1 MFSVIFRNSLFV
13 RLTFVKISFDCFI
26 CQKTHRN
33 FGDKTTKSMTAE
45 DLKYLSIEINLTFA
59 MKVIADY
66 WKKKSSYSLFKP
78 QNIAIQ
84 VIRMEPIEIKQKKS
98 FNTRQTERIVCIQL
112 TAEKNWMVNVSDIQ
126 VQKANCTNRR
136 FFLHF

>member
-1 MFSVIFRNSLFV
+1 
-13 RLTFVKISFDCFI
+13 
-26 CQKTHRN
+26 
-33 FGDKTTKSMTAE
+33 MTAE

-84 VIRMEPIEIKQKKS
+84 VIRMEPTEIKQKKKLQHETNGENCMYS
-98 FNTRQTERIVCIQL
+98 ANSWKELNGKCARHTG
-112 TAEKNWMVNVSDIQ
+112 AEGK
-126 VQKANCTNRR
+126 
-136 FFLHF
+136 LHK